1 MKTVQ
6 LPFQITVEVSQDGLG
21 PLISLVQSLIDDRK
35 LQKASQKRSMHA
47 RLGGNELPTEHG
59 LLLDTRDVAKLLK
72 VSTRTIFSMHTKG
85 RMPAPIRIGFAVRW
99 PYKQLCDWVEAGCP
113 KIDRHK

>member
-1 MKTVQ
+1 MNSVQ
-6 LPFQITVEVSQDGLG
+6 LPVRVTVKVSQDGLR
-21 PLISLVQSLIDDRK
+21 PLIALVQSLIDAHN
-35 LQKASQKRSMHA
+35 LPTAAQKRSMHA

-72 VSTRTIFSMHTKG
+72 VSNRTIFSMHTKG

-99 PYKQLCDWVEAGCP
+99 PYKQLCEWVEAGCP
-113 KIDRHK
+113 KIDRNK